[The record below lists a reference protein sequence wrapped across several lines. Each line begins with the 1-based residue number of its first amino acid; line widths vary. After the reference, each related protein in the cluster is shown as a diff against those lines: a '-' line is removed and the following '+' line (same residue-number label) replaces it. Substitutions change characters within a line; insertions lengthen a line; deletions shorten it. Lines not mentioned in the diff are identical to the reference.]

1 MTDVSRSWV
10 RLCTLDQLPEEKT
23 VDLNINGQRL
33 VIARCGESV
42 SVMQGYCSHMLF
54 PLAGS
59 RVDNCVLVCSLHEST
74 FDIRD
79 GSVVE
84 WSSFPAFTG
93 TALAA
98 IREHKALRT
107 YETRT
112 SEGDVYILWP
122 ANDPESVN
130 VRIKF

>member
-1 MTDVSRSWV
+1 MTDVAKSWV
-10 RLCTLDQLPEEKT
+10 RLCTLDELPEQKAVE
-23 VDLNINGQRL
+23 LNINGQRL

-42 SVMQGYCSHMLF
+42 SVLQGYCSHMLF

-59 RVDNCVLVCSLHEST
+59 RVDDCVLVCSLHESS
-74 FDIRD
+74 FNVRD
-79 GSVVE
+79 GSVAE

-93 TALAA
+93 KALAA
-98 IREHKALRT
+98 IRDRKALRT

-112 SEGDVYILWP
+112 TNGDVYVLWS

-130 VRIKF
+130 VRIKV